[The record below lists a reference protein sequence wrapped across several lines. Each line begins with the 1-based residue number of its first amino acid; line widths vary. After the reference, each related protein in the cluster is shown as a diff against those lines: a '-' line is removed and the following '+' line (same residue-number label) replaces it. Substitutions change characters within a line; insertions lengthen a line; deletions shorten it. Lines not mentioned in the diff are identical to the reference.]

1 MPFGDRAGDATGRA
15 LGGGR
20 RRRARFAV
28 VAVVVALA
36 LGASSLLAW
45 YIDAQWFDSLG
56 YSQVFWTTLQLKSTL
71 FSGFTLVTFV
81 LIYAALRLLKPP
93 ELSAPIDR
101 VFYVNGQPVP
111 LSLGPVIR
119 IVTWA
124 VALVVALGAGSGMM
138 SEWTTFGLYLH
149 APAAAGEAA
158 MADPIFGRPLAF
170 YLFTLPVWQ
179 ILGTWLTTVALIIL
193 AAAVLVLLLTN
204 ADNPLV
210 FAGVHERRAGYR
222 GVSFAMAMLMLVVAA
237 RFVLAR
243 YDRLFQD
250 HTVFSGVG
258 YTEAHII
265 IPGFLLV
272 AIALVAGAAIA
283 VYNGIGPRKLVTLL
297 VALAPVVVVY
307 LGVTVVSW
315 YVGGFVVK
323 PNQLVRERPYIT
335 HNIEFT
341 RRAFDLDRI
350 EARAFPAD
358 SGTAAVDLAA
368 NRDTIDN
375 IRLWDWRAL
384 QDTLRQIQE
393 IRSYYDFP
401 DIDLDRYTIG
411 GRVRQVMV
419 AAREL
424 NVERLPESSR
434 NWINEKLIYTHGY
447 GVTMNAV
454 NSFTADGLP
463 ELILSDMPVRSTVP
477 DLKVTRPEIYFGQ
490 LTNTDVYV
498 NTRQQEFNYP
508 QGEGNSYATYEGK
521 GGIPIGSFGR
531 RVLLAASRGGSDLS
545 KLPFSDDIT
554 PSSRLLMRRNINERV
569 RTLAPFLQF
578 DADPYVVVSA
588 EGRLYWMI
596 DGFTMSDMYPYARH
610 YRLGDTPVNYARNS
624 VKVTV
629 DAYDG
634 TVMFYVFDP
643 DDPIIAA
650 YRSLFPTLFLDG
662 SRMPADVRAHVRYPE
677 LLLEIQAAA
686 FGLYHMRDTELFY
699 NREDLWSV
707 ASEVTLGED
716 REQVTRTIEPN
727 FVLMRL
733 PGETSLEFVEILPFT
748 PSNRN
753 NLIGWIAGRSDG
765 SNYGKAIVFDFPKSR
780 LVDGP
785 LQVEARIDQDPAL
798 SSQLTLW
805 NQQGSRVR
813 RGSLLVIPV
822 GRALLFAKPIYLQAE
837 RSPMPQLR
845 LVILAL
851 QDKLGYGPTFE
862 AAMTSLFGE
871 GAAPAAT
878 APAGGGAGQ
887 PGAAAAPTTAGQTVP
902 QAGAAGAGAAALTPA
917 AQALIDQ
924 VARDLAD
931 YQRLTA
937 EGKLGEA
944 GLKLESLKKTIERLK
959 KER

>member
-1 MPFGDRAGDATGRA
+1 
-15 LGGGR
+15 
-20 RRRARFAV
+20 
-28 VAVVVALA
+28 
-36 LGASSLLAW
+36 
-45 YIDAQWFDSLG
+45 
-56 YSQVFWTTLQLKSTL
+56 
-71 FSGFTLVTFV
+71 
-81 LIYAALRLLKPP
+81 
-93 ELSAPIDR
+93 
-101 VFYVNGQPVP
+101 
-111 LSLGPVIR
+111 
-119 IVTWA
+119 
-124 VALVVALGAGSGMM
+124 
-138 SEWTTFGLYLH
+138 
-149 APAAAGEAA
+149 
-158 MADPIFGRPLAF
+158 
-170 YLFTLPVWQ
+170 
-179 ILGTWLTTVALIIL
+179 
-193 AAAVLVLLLTN
+193 
-204 ADNPLV
+204 
-210 FAGVHERRAGYR
+210 
-222 GVSFAMAMLMLVVAA
+222 
-237 RFVLAR
+237 
-243 YDRLFQD
+243 
-250 HTVFSGVG
+250 
-258 YTEAHII
+258 
-265 IPGFLLV
+265 
-272 AIALVAGAAIA
+272 
-283 VYNGIGPRKLVTLL
+283 
-297 VALAPVVVVY
+297 
-307 LGVTVVSW
+307 
-315 YVGGFVVK
+315 
-323 PNQLVRERPYIT
+323 
-335 HNIEFT
+335 
-341 RRAFDLDRI
+341 
-350 EARAFPAD
+350 
-358 SGTAAVDLAA
+358 
-368 NRDTIDN
+368 
-375 IRLWDWRAL
+375 
-384 QDTLRQIQE
+384 
-393 IRSYYDFP
+393 
-401 DIDLDRYTIG
+401 
-411 GRVRQVMV
+411 
-419 AAREL
+419 
-424 NVERLPESSR
+424 
-434 NWINEKLIYTHGY
+434 
-447 GVTMNAV
+447 
-454 NSFTADGLP
+454 
-463 ELILSDMPVRSTVP
+463 MPVRSTVP
-477 DLKVTRPEIYFGQ
+477 DVRVTRPEIYFGQ

-508 QGEGNSYATYEGK
+508 QGETNAYAKYEGK

-531 RVLLAASRGGSDLS
+531 RLLLAASRGGGDLS

-554 PSSRLLMRRNINERV
+554 AGSRLLMRRNISERV

-588 EGRLYWMI
+588 EGRLFWMI

-610 YRLGDTPVNYARNS
+610 YRMGDAPVNYVRNS
-624 VKVTV
+624 VKATV

-634 TVMFYVFDP
+634 TVTFYVFDP

-650 YRSLFPTLFLDG
+650 YRNLFPTLFVDG

-686 FGLYHMRDTELFY
+686 FSLYHMRDTELFY

-785 LQVEARIDQDPAL
+785 LQVEARIDQDPNL

-851 QDKLGYGPTFE
+851 QDALGHGPTFE
-862 AAMTSLFGE
+862 AAMASLFGE
-871 GAAPAAT
+871 GAGRAA
-878 APAGGGAGQ
+878 AVPAGAGAAP
-887 PGAAAAPTTAGQTVP
+887 PGAAAAPATAGTKALP
-902 QAGAAGAGAAALTPA
+902 AGATAGGAVALTPA

-924 VARDLAD
+924 AARDLAD

-944 GLKLESLKKTIERLK
+944 GLKLESLKKTLERLK